1 MEPMSD
7 APEEAVPTGE
17 SEPIGEPV
25 ADHAADLGAPA
36 DDASP
41 EPAEAR
47 AHP

>member
-25 ADHAADLGAPA
+25 AELAGAPA

-41 EPAEAR
+41 ERRRGRR
-47 AHP
+47 AHQ